1 MRHFCGLLRLRVVD
15 RGLLWKMGCVGV
27 WDECGGYCGIWRWVF
42 GVVFMGGEGVIFRS
56 GMCAADC
63 ELGVWMACKSAKMHS
78 IDFSVSVK
86 INLIPPL
93 LIC

>member
-1 MRHFCGLLRLRVVD
+1 M
-15 RGLLWKMGCVGV
+15 
-27 WDECGGYCGIWRWVF
+27 
-42 GVVFMGGEGVIFRS
+42 VFMGGEGVIFRS